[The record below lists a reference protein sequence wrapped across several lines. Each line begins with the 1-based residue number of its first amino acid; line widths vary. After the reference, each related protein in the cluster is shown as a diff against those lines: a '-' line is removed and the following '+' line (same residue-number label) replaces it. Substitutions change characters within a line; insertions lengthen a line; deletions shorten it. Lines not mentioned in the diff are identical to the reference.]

1 MQGCQSS
8 KTRQKFQSVAS
19 KFGNGMAKRVESTED
34 LFHLQYNTIFIC
46 HIQHLQMKKKMK
58 KIDDRK

>member
-1 MQGCQSS
+1 
-8 KTRQKFQSVAS
+8 
-19 KFGNGMAKRVESTED
+19 MAKRVESTED

-46 HIQHLQMKKKMK
+46 HIQHLQMEKKMK